1 MKHDGSVAIQHTST
15 VDPKTHELVYRY
27 GRPYFWRESDAA
39 MQWGENLPVIFETLH
54 PFGLLVRPVEP
65 NSISWEDVP
74 MEKVRSLATRYSL
87 IIFRGFRGVSKELY
101 SQKARQMGE
110 VQ

>member
-1 MKHDGSVAIQHTST
+1 
-15 VDPKTHELVYRY
+15 
-27 GRPYFWRESDAA
+27 
-39 MQWGENLPVIFETLH
+39 MQWGDLRATFEPLH
-54 PFGLLVRPVEP
+54 PFGLLVRPAEP

-87 IIFRGFRGVSKELY
+87 IIFRGFQGVSKDAY